1 MSEFKVA
8 MFFYDA
14 LKAMM
19 DGKAVR
25 RRAWQE
31 GMTITKNYNGV
42 SGTYSFSVHGT
53 GHLNRSFTGL
63 LANDIFATDWEVM
76 E

>member
-1 MSEFKVA
+1 MSELKVA

-19 DGKAVR
+19 DGKHAR
-25 RRAWQE
+25 RRIWQE
-31 GMTITKNYNGV
+31 GMTITRSYNSYNDV
-42 SGTYSFSVHGT
+42 YSFIEHGT
-53 GHLNRSFTGL
+53 SHANKSFTGL
-63 LANDIFATDWEVM
+63 LANDIFATDWEVV